1 MFLQII
7 ILIPIFQILR
17 TEELKFVFEIHRHGA
32 RAPFVGIKNNIDCYG
47 EKWISS
53 NELTEVGK
61 RSHFLIGVRNRKR
74 FIEKYNF
81 LKKNF
86 DPEEIEI
93 FTTDFNRT
101 IQSVYSQLMGL
112 YPENTGKKISKNLI
126 NSDLIRPK
134 SKNYS
139 QFYINKEK
147 EYFSNESKYY
157 SLPFNINVFPLQFF
171 YFPDH
176 KIQLQSRSNCPN
188 LDNIRKEVEN
198 REDMQNFIKKLTKKY
213 GKELMILENTTNS
226 SFLFNYKTTHKYM
239 DSFIADLTDGRNLSL
254 IKNLIGEKNMEDFKN
269 LCYEFLFLDW
279 NGTNFYNKKTAQVS
293 MSYTFKTIL
302 NKMNDAIFNKSKVK
316 FLIFSLHDNTIAGF
330 EVFNQMA
337 FNTSLQYTHFS
348 ENIYFELYMENKKYF
363 VRLISKD
370 EIRLVISYDEFKE
383 KVEKLLLS
391 DEEIREF
398 CGWDKDKIENYT
410 NFYLLMFYII
420 NTLLFLLF
428 ISNYI
433 RFKI

>member
-1 MFLQII
+1 MFLQLI

-139 QFYINKEK
+139 QFYINIEK
-147 EYFSNESKYY
+147 EYFSLTY
-157 SLPFNINVFPLQFF
+157 NIN
-171 YFPDH
+171 
-176 KIQLQSRSNCPN
+176 
-188 LDNIRKEVEN
+188 
-198 REDMQNFIKKLTKKY
+198 
-213 GKELMILENTTNS
+213 
-226 SFLFNYKTTHKYM
+226 
-239 DSFIADLTDGRNLSL
+239 A
-254 IKNLIGEKNMEDFKN
+254 
-269 LCYEFLFLDW
+269 
-279 NGTNFYNKKTAQVS
+279 
-293 MSYTFKTIL
+293 
-302 NKMNDAIFNKSKVK
+302 
-316 FLIFSLHDNTIAGF
+316 
-330 EVFNQMA
+330 
-337 FNTSLQYTHFS
+337 
-348 ENIYFELYMENKKYF
+348 
-363 VRLISKD
+363 
-370 EIRLVISYDEFKE
+370 
-383 KVEKLLLS
+383 
-391 DEEIREF
+391 
-398 CGWDKDKIENYT
+398 
-410 NFYLLMFYII
+410 
-420 NTLLFLLF
+420 FLL
-428 ISNYI
+428 
-433 RFKI
+433 